1 MSPHPTGPGLAL
13 SMALATCVTLTQAQ
27 THNHS
32 SPVVTPSTTA
42 PVPASESWTRANES
56 VGQFPRGHIDLLR
69 WEQSNVPS
77 VSPDNPAVHAAAP
90 LSLAQALH
98 MAMHNQ
104 PRWLGRTGMSAAEL
118 ARLNTEGQARVLQVR
133 RAWIEAVAAR
143 QSAHYSQQILQ
154 AAEAGTELAER
165 MARVG
170 NWSRARQMQ
179 EELLLWDARTRL
191 HNAELEAVQSALA
204 LWQLTGDPQADK
216 VTVHPNNGAGARAPL
231 ATPMSPHP
239 LAQTAPEQH
248 APSDAAPSAQSAPK
262 TVLPAWLQLPP
273 LPDLPM
279 PERQALA
286 LLEER
291 ALAANAQWTLAQ
303 ADAARLL
310 AGQHANS
317 LTQARQAMAQALASA
332 PAGLS
337 SHSTPLLPGR
347 TPWSHSTETALQAQ
361 ADADALQRRI
371 RADVRVAHAAYD
383 SARTQ
388 AAHSRNEVLRLHTA
402 LQQESQLRYNGM
414 LHSTWDLLAS
424 ARQRIQSVDAAHRAQ
439 RQAWLAWADLQA
451 VISGLPY
458 TGRSGSAS
466 GTDSTAP
473 SSAGH

>member
-1 MSPHPTGPGLAL
+1 
-13 SMALATCVTLTQAQ
+13 
-27 THNHS
+27 
-32 SPVVTPSTTA
+32 
-42 PVPASESWTRANES
+42 
-56 VGQFPRGHIDLLR
+56 
-69 WEQSNVPS
+69 
-77 VSPDNPAVHAAAP
+77 
-90 LSLAQALH
+90 
-98 MAMHNQ
+98 
-104 PRWLGRTGMSAAEL
+104 
-118 ARLNTEGQARVLQVR
+118 
-133 RAWIEAVAAR
+133 
-143 QSAHYSQQILQ
+143 
-154 AAEAGTELAER
+154 
-165 MARVG
+165 
-170 NWSRARQMQ
+170 MQ

-191 HNAELEAVQSALA
+191 HNAELEAVQRALA
-204 LWQLTGDPQADK
+204 LWQLTGNPQADTA
-216 VTVHPNNGAGARAPL
+216 TVRPNDVAGARAPL
-231 ATPMSPHP
+231 ATPVSPHP

-248 APSDAAPSAQSAPK
+248 APSDAAPSAPK

-332 PAGLS
+332 PPGLS

-414 LHSTWDLLAS
+414 LHSPWDLLAS
-424 ARQRIQSVDAAHRAQ
+424 ARQRIQSVDAAHQAQ

-458 TGRSGSAS
+458 TGRP
-466 GTDSTAP
+466 GTGTTSSTTPA
-473 SSAGH
+473 AGH